1 MSTAKVVAELN
12 EELIKTYALILEEVG
27 SVSWEVDDIMTR
39 IFQRDDGGWEI
50 GIYREDLVS
59 TKVGEVYGFVEIDGG
74 ICTGSSV
81 DAVEF
86 FL

>member
-1 MSTAKVVAELN
+1 MSTAKV
-12 EELIKTYALILEEVG
+12 EENVINSYAIILEEVG
-27 SVSWEVDDIMTR
+27 TVAFEVEDILYR
-39 IFQRDDGGWEI
+39 IFQRHDGDWEI

-59 TKVGEVYGFVEIDGG
+59 TKVGEVYAFVEIDGG
-74 ICTGSSV
+74 ICTGSSK

>member
-1 MSTAKVVAELN
+1 MTAKVGENVIN
-12 EELIKTYALILEEVG
+12 SYAIILEEVG
-27 SVSWEVDDIMTR
+27 TVAFEVEDILYR
-39 IFQRDDGGWEI
+39 IFQRDDESWEI
-50 GIYREDLVS
+50 GVYREDLVS
-59 TKVGEVYGFVEIDGG
+59 AKVGEVYAFVEIDGG

>member
-1 MSTAKVVAELN
+1 MSTAKVGENVIN
-12 EELIKTYALILEEVG
+12 SYAIILEEVG
-27 SVSWEVDDIMTR
+27 TVAFEIDDILYR
-39 IFQRDDGGWEI
+39 IFQRDDESWEI
-50 GIYREDLVS
+50 GVYREDLVS
-59 TKVGEVYGFVEIDGG
+59 AKVGEVLAFVEIDGG

>member
-1 MSTAKVVAELN
+1 MTTKVAEN
-12 EELIKTYALILEEVG
+12 LIETYALILAEVEI
-27 SVSWEVDDIMTR
+27 VAFEVDDILYR
-39 IFQRDDGGWEI
+39 IFQRHDGDWEI

-59 TKVGEVYGFVEIDGG
+59 AKVGEVYAFVEIDGG
-74 ICTGSSV
+74 ICTGSSK